1 MLRFTICLILMFSFQ
16 HLLADDK
23 KYTIDD
29 SHFSLGFLV
38 EHAGYSK
45 TLGLFKHI
53 EGDFIYDES
62 SNSVKNL
69 SIIVNTD
76 SVFTNH
82 EKRDSHLRSPDF
94 LNTAQYPTMTFEVKE
109 YALNDTPGQIK
120 GNLTLLGITKPIN
133 LDFKINKI
141 AQYPFRVGL
150 SKPMVMGVSA
160 STSFKR
166 SDYGMSYAL
175 EKELVGDEIELII
188 EFEARQK

>member
-1 MLRFTICLILMFSFQ
+1 MK
-16 HLLADDK
+16 D
-23 KYTIDD
+23 
-29 SHFSLGFLV
+29 
-38 EHAGYSK
+38 
-45 TLGLFKHI
+45 
-53 EGDFIYDES
+53 
-62 SNSVKNL
+62 L

-94 LNTAQYPTMTFEVKE
+94 LNTDQYPTMIFEVKE
-109 YALNDTPGQIK
+109 YALNDTPGQIM

-160 STSFKR
+160 RTSFKR
-166 SDYGMSYAL
+166 SEYGMKYAL
-175 EKELVGDEIELII
+175 DKELVGDEIELII
-188 EFEARQK
+188 EFEARQE